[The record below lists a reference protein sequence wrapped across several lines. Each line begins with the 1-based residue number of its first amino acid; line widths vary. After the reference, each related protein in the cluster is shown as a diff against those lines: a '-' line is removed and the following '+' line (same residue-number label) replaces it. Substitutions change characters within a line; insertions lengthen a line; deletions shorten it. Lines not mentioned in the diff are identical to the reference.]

1 MNIWRTRGMR
11 WGLAV
16 FGTAMAGL
24 AAWAFQR
31 YGASLVAA
39 VAAIIAIACIA
50 AMLYAWWL
58 SRRALRPLDDAGSTS
73 TEQNLHNNPKKTL

>member
-1 MNIWRTRGMR
+1 MR

-31 YGASLVAA
+31 YGVSLVAA
-39 VAAIIAIACIA
+39 AAAVIAIACIA

-58 SRRALRPLDDAGSTS
+58 ARRALRRVGFSPDESTG
-73 TEQNLHNNPKKTL
+73 KTP